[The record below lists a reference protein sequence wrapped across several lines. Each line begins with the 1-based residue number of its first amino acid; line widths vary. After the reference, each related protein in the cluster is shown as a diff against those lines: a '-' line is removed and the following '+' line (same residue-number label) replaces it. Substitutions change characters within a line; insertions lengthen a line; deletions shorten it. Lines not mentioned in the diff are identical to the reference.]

1 MRLFILLVSC
11 PPLFQVNGTYE
22 LAGFRHR
29 SPVYTKGREDVSA
42 VNTRRHVLFSFFVFC
57 CYFGCAT

>member
-1 MRLFILLVSC
+1 MRLFIFLVSC
-11 PPLFQVNGTYE
+11 RPFFQVNGTYE

-42 VNTRRHVLFSFFVFC
+42 VNTRR
-57 CYFGCAT
+57 YIRYI